1 MATRS
6 PVLTHNFWGAT
17 FATAADLPNA
27 AANPIVSPKFFL
39 QAGDFAYVTSDAT
52 FYICTNPGTAGV
64 GDATWVPMLSG
75 TASDKFAPKI
85 LVGNVPAG
93 DSAVA
98 YSTDG
103 FVYIPDVGDGAGLAS
118 ALAAIAPNG
127 GDIHIR
133 PGNYDLGLLTSPVSP
148 LVIPAKTFVEGAGPS
163 TRIIGKPANDQGVF
177 RMVAGGAGAP
187 AQSTLRDL
195 SVFVPSLDRLNGLL
209 SIAAIK
215 VEAGGCSIQNV
226 FVEIN
231 TSQHGAMRHGIL
243 VDTGGAEPLPPCDI
257 DTVVVTCNDSTLIPD
272 FVAAT
277 SAFRL
282 IEGQVA
288 ARNFTGFGGDI
299 GIELTNTQTGGNSGG
314 CIFLGTQVFLLNI
327 LQYGVFASEVA
338 NATNVT
344 AVRLS
349 DAIIVANQDDP
360 IPPPPLGLGTRCGA
374 ALEAGFVS
382 TFRSVV
388 MFAFDTGFDSRPA
401 AGKNV
406 SVQIDDC
413 GILFADLGVRF
424 GGGTLDSSV
433 SDTEFGP
440 AFLLPPPALSYP
452 ITLAKGVFIDS
463 AVPGSEPPTGISVTN
478 NTIHVADWTGTGAT
492 TYGVYCD
499 ANADNIFIEGNEIF
513 HSPPTG
519 QIPNPTL
526 ATIYVL
532 DSTDVAIAD
541 NHVRSESS
549 VGAIVIAD
557 SVQGTISRRTTVTGN
572 TILLPNAELPPVGI
586 EVSDAQR
593 VTITGNA
600 IDQSAY
606 APPQIPPPPTLPAA
620 IRIFRNVGQ
629 EGALPARCTVTGNTI
644 EPSTVGAAPAIRL
657 DASENT
663 CANNVCSQ
671 DTPPATPA
679 IEVTGNGNAVLGNVC
694 LTVPPVN
701 NTGAGNEV
709 AHNI

>member
-17 FATAADLPNA
+17 FATATDLPNA
-27 AANPIVSPKFFL
+27 VANPIASPKFFL

-52 FYICTNPGTAGV
+52 FYICTNPGTAGG

-85 LVGNVPAG
+85 LVGNVLAG

-133 PGNYDLGLLTSPVSP
+133 PGNYDLGLLTSPSSP

-177 RMVAGGAGAP
+177 RMVAGGAGDP

-195 SVFVPSLDRLNGLL
+195 SVVVPPLNGLPGLL

-231 TSQHGAMRHGIL
+231 TSQAGAMRHGIL
-243 VDTGGAEPLPPCDI
+243 VDTGDAEPLPPCDI
-257 DTVVVTCNDSTLIPD
+257 DTVVVTCNGSTLTNS
-272 FVAAT
+272 VAAT

-282 IEGQVA
+282 IEGQVT
-288 ARNFTGFGGDI
+288 ARSFTGVGGDI
-299 GIELTNTQTGGNSGG
+299 GIELTNTGIGENSGG

-338 NATNVT
+338 GATNVT

-360 IPPPPLGLGTRCGA
+360 IPPPPLGSGTRCGA
-374 ALEAGFVS
+374 RLEAGFVS

-413 GILFADLGVRF
+413 GILFGDLGVRF
-424 GGGTLDSSV
+424 GAGTIDSSV

-440 AFLLPPPALSYP
+440 AFLLSSPPFP
-452 ITLAKGVFIDS
+452 ITLAKGVFIDP
-463 AVPGSEPPTGISVTN
+463 AGPPGSGPPTGISVTN
-478 NTIHVADWTGTGAT
+478 NTIHVADWTGTLAT
-492 TYGVYCD
+492 TYGVFCD
-499 ANADNIFIEGNEIF
+499 ANADNLFIEGNEIV
-513 HSPPTG
+513 HSAPTG
-519 QIPNPTL
+519 EDPNPTL
-526 ATIYVL
+526 ATIYVFG
-532 DSTDVAIAD
+532 STDVAIAD
-541 NHVRSESS
+541 NHVLSESS
-549 VGAIVIAD
+549 VGAIVIAN
-557 SVQGTISRRTTVTGN
+557 SGQGTISRRTTVTGN
-572 TILLPNAELPPVGI
+572 TILLPNPDLPPVGI

-606 APPQIPPPPTLPAA
+606 DPETPSLSAAA
-620 IRIFRNVGQ
+620 IRIFRPGQ
-629 EGALPARCTVTGNTI
+629 EVALPARCTVTGNTI
-644 EPSTVGAAPAIRL
+644 EPSTAGAAPAIRL

-671 DTPPATPA
+671 DLPPATSA
-679 IEVTGNGNAVLGNVC
+679 IDVTGNNNVVLGNVC
-694 LTVPPVN
+694 LTVPPVV
-701 NTGAGNEV
+701 NTGMGNEV